1 MVYYF
6 SYFCCRIQII
16 QTMKKY
22 LLISIILF
30 AFLSMESKAQWQQT
44 SGSAGV
50 NVYGIVVNGSAVVA
64 GMGSGILKSTDNGAT
79 CSLSNNGLT
88 STNVRAI
95 TNIGSYIFAGTFWGG
110 GVFLSTDYGA
120 TWTPVSTGMTNKW
133 ILSLGKNYSDL
144 FAGTSAGGV
153 FLSGDYGSNWV
164 AATSGIT
171 AQYTYAI
178 TPYLTKLLA
187 GTEGGI
193 FQSTDNG
200 STWTASSAG
209 MPSGA
214 TVSAIAVSG
223 SNIYAGTYQYGIF
236 LSTDGGTTWTAI
248 NTGLTTNNIL
258 SFAVNGNAIYAG
270 TNGYGV
276 FISTNSGA
284 SWAPINTGLT
294 DQTVYSLATDGVTMF
309 AGTADGIFRR
319 PIGEINAIT
328 EIPAND
334 PVQLSAYPNPFKS
347 QTTIQYTIPSTEN
360 VTLKIYNVIGECVG
374 TPIEKTLGPGSYQ
387 AILNSDALTSG
398 IYFCTLQVGETR
410 KTIKLFLN
418 K

>member
-1 MVYYF
+1 
-6 SYFCCRIQII
+6 
-16 QTMKKY
+16 
-22 LLISIILF
+22 
-30 AFLSMESKAQWQQT
+30 MESKAQWQQT

-88 STNVRAI
+88 STNVRAM
-95 TNIGSYIFAGTFWGG
+95 TNIGSYIYAGTFWGG
-110 GVFLSTDYGA
+110 GVFLSTDYGT
-120 TWTPVSTGMTNKW
+120 TWTPESTGLTNKW
-133 ILSLGKNYSDL
+133 ILSLGKNNSDL
-144 FAGTSAGGV
+144 FAGTSTGGV

-178 TPYLTKLLA
+178 TPYSTKLLA
-187 GTEGGI
+187 GTEGGV

-200 STWTASSAG
+200 STWTASSTG

-236 LSTDGGTTWTAI
+236 LSTDGGTTWAAI

-284 SWAPINTGLT
+284 NWTPINTGLT
-294 DQTVYSLATDGVTMF
+294 NQTVYSLATDGVTMF
-309 AGTADGIFRR
+309 AGTADGIFKR
-319 PIGEINAIT
+319 PVGEINAV
-328 EIPAND
+328 ND
-334 PVQLSAYPNPFKS
+334 IAAKSPIQLSAYPNPFKLE
-347 QTTIQYTIPSTEN
+347 TTINYSIPATEK
-360 VTLKIYNVIGECVG
+360 VSLKIYNLIGECIE
-374 TPIEKTLGPGSYQ
+374 TPVDETQEPGSYKVIVD
-387 AILNSDALTSG
+387 AIKLNSG
-398 IYFCTLQVGETR
+398 IYYCTLQTGDTR
-410 KTIKLFLN
+410 KTIKLISD